1 MKKINLLIN
10 FGLIIIISFFPS
22 VVLSQ
27 NNIQIKLTFGNYTN
41 DQSAHKFYSNE
52 RNWEINN
59 KKLSYSIDA
68 NNTRYVDTL
77 ILINSEIDSIIQLV
91 KDSNLTK
98 SVSKELNKDYLSKE
112 GYSEDIIGYIEL
124 NGKKAEFKIKTNGYH
139 LIDEDTEG
147 KHLNALEQLL
157 YKIVGNHKK

>member
-52 RNWEINN
+52 RIWEIKNN
-59 KKLSYSIDA
+59 KLSYSIDA